1 MNYEE
6 VLDYLKLLE
15 ENDDNRLEDSVT
27 VWDMEMGEYYPAE
40 ILEIRDSD
48 GILDDGHIMFGFNQ
62 EGGDELNH

>member
-6 VLDYLKLLE
+6 VLNYLKLLE

-40 ILEIRDSD
+40 ILEIQDSD

-62 EGGDELNH
+62 EGS